1 MSKRY
6 HVHGKDK
13 LNLPP
18 ALDLDIV
25 IPVRNQFDYLKKCLD
40 ALPEACLGLKYMVYI
55 VDNDSEKQTREDF
68 YHTLDLHKNIVAI
81 FDQNVGFP
89 GACNYGMNMG
99 RSKDVLF
106 LNSDCFMKPGS
117 IAIMV
122 SKLHEEGVG
131 IVGPKLLFPVSES
144 YDQNRPAGKIQHAGL
159 SFDMSGTPQH
169 IFVGWDADHP
179 KANIPCEVPA
189 VTGACLLIG
198 RELFK
203 SVGGFYD
210 GYGAGTYEDIDLCTA
225 VRAKGLKVWYESTAV
240 GEHVA
245 GGTAVREHAQFPLQ
259 RNKSI
264 FLGRWQSKV
273 YWSDPERY

>member
-6 HVHGKDK
+6 HAKPNQV
-13 LNLPP
+13 P
-18 ALDLDIV
+18 AVDLDIV

-40 ALPEACLGLKYMVYI
+40 ALPEACAGLRYMVYI
-55 VDNDSEKQTREDF
+55 TDNDSDKQAREDF
-68 YHTLDLHKNIVAI
+68 YHTLDLHKNVVAI
-81 FDQNVGFP
+81 FNQNVGFP
-89 GACNYGMNMG
+89 GACNYGANMG
-99 RSKDVLF
+99 RSKDILF
-106 LNSDCFMKPGS
+106 LNSDCFMQPGS

-122 SKLHEEGVG
+122 SKLHSDQSIG
-131 IVGPKLLFPVSES
+131 IVGPKLVFPESES
-144 YDQNRPAGKIQHAGL
+144 YDQARPAGKIQHAGL
-159 SFDMSGTPQH
+159 SFDMTGTPQH
-169 IFVGWDADHP
+169 IFVGWDGDHP

-210 GYGAGTYEDIDLCTA
+210 GYGAGTFEDVDLACA
-225 VRAKGLKVWYESTAV
+225 VRAKGLIVWYEPTAC
-240 GEHVA
+240 GWHVA
-245 GGTAVREHAQFPLQ
+245 GGSATREHISFPLM

-264 FLGRWQSKV
+264 FQGRWQSKI